1 MDNKE
6 YKIGFVGLGY
16 AGFPMACLFSRKY
29 PVVGFDLSHRRVAE
43 LNSCVDHCGDVS
55 KEEIEEML
63 KNGTELTSNMVD
75 LQDCNVFIVAVPTP
89 VDRCNRPDVSFIASA
104 SREVGSVLKK
114 GDIVIYESTVYPG
127 ATEEI
132 CVPVLEETSGLKYN
146 EDFFVGYS
154 PERINPGDKVN
165 TPGNVVKVTSGST
178 PEAAKIINTL
188 YANVL
193 GKELTFPVS
202 SIKVAEACKVV
213 ENAQRDVNIAF
224 INETAKLLNSLGI
237 DTNEVVDA
245 MNTKWNALDFRPGL
259 VGGHCIG
266 VDPYYLIERGKLQG
280 VDTKLMTSARKINN
294 SMADYVVDK
303 VVEKLH
309 EHLGEDISEAKVLIL
324 GFSFKEDC
332 PDVRNS
338 KIFDVYKGLKRFT
351 DHVSIYD
358 PVVDNELV
366 RNLYGIGINTLYRQ
380 ISRNKYDAVV
390 LCVAHQAF
398 KNLNLKQLCSEKGF
412 VYDIK
417 GFFQKKSSKCVKI
430 ERI

>member
-1 MDNKE
+1 MTDNKL
-6 YKIGFVGLGY
+6 KIGFVGLGY
-16 AGFPMACLFSRKY
+16 AGFPMACLFAAKY
-29 PVVGFDLSHRRVAE
+29 PVVGFDLSKRRVAE
-43 LNSCVDHCGDVS
+43 LNSGIDHCGDVTR
-55 KEEIEEML
+55 EEIECMFV
-63 KNGTELTSNMVD
+63 NGAIITSNISD

-89 VDRCNRPDVSFIASA
+89 VDKNNRPDVSFIANA

-132 CVPVLEETSGLKYN
+132 CVPVLEETSGLKFN

-154 PERINPGDKVN
+154 PERINPGDKIN
-165 TPGNVVKVTSGST
+165 TPRNVVKVTSGST
-178 PEAAKIINTL
+178 PESAKIINDI

-193 GKELTFPVS
+193 GRELTFPAS

-224 INETAKLLNSLGI
+224 INEAAKVLNSMGI

-245 MNTKWNALDFRPGL
+245 MNTKWNSLGFRPGF

-266 VDPYYLIERGKLQG
+266 VDPYYLIDRAKMQG
-280 VDTKLMTSARKINN
+280 VDTHLMTSARKINN
-294 SMADYVVDK
+294 SMAKYVVDK
-303 VVEKLH
+303 VVEKLRERFGKDIH
-309 EHLGEDISEAKVLIL
+309 EARVLIL
-324 GFSFKEDC
+324 GFSFKENC
-332 PDVRNS
+332 PDIRNS
-338 KIFDVYKGLKRFT
+338 KIYDVYRLMKQHTKN
-351 DHVSIYD
+351 VIIYD
-358 PVVDNELV
+358 PVVDSELV
-366 RNLYGIGINTLYRQ
+366 RNLYHLTISTNPRQ
-380 ISRNKYDAVV
+380 ISRYKYDAIL

-398 KNLNLKQLCSEKGF
+398 KNLNIKQLCAEKGF

-417 GFFQKKSSKCVKI
+417 GFYPLKSFKSLTM